1 MKVNPDGTGAFKKT
15 VSRRLESPEE
25 SGPQKSICWPKMLVG
40 QELFDCSLAT
50 EGEGWLKVIDFPLA
64 GCPMIM
70 DPADE
75 GDTARP
81 PALDLIFSAVIPAQS
96 NRLDPWES
104 DQELYQK
111 RNEVEG
117 LFRGRKGFGRIFSGW
132 DQLDRMFSAVW
143 FLVLIVDS
151 LRSC

>member
-1 MKVNPDGTGAFKKT
+1 
-15 VSRRLESPEE
+15 
-25 SGPQKSICWPKMLVG
+25 
-40 QELFDCSLAT
+40 
-50 EGEGWLKVIDFPLA
+50 
-64 GCPMIM
+64 MIM

-75 GDTARP
+75 GDTTRQL
-81 PALDLIFSAVIPAQS
+81 ALDLIFSAVVPAKS

-104 DQELYQK
+104 DQEHDQK

-117 LFRGRKGFGRIFSGW
+117 LFSRRKGFGRIFSGW
-132 DQLDRMFSAVW
+132 DQLDRMFSAFG

>member
-1 MKVNPDGTGAFKKT
+1 
-15 VSRRLESPEE
+15 
-25 SGPQKSICWPKMLVG
+25 
-40 QELFDCSLAT
+40 
-50 EGEGWLKVIDFPLA
+50 
-64 GCPMIM
+64 M

-75 GDTARP
+75 GDTTRQ
-81 PALDLIFSAVIPAQS
+81 PALDLIFSAVVPAKS

-104 DQELYQK
+104 DQEHDQK

-117 LFRGRKGFGRIFSGW
+117 LFSRRKGFGRIVSRW
-132 DQLDRMFSAVW
+132 NQLDRMFSAVW

>member
-1 MKVNPDGTGAFKKT
+1 LKG
-15 VSRRLESPEE
+15 
-25 SGPQKSICWPKMLVG
+25 I
-40 QELFDCSLAT
+40 DCP
-50 EGEGWLKVIDFPLA
+50 FA

-70 DPADE
+70 DRAYE
-75 GDTARP
+75 GDTTRP
-81 PALDLIFSAVIPAQS
+81 LALDLMFSAVVPAKS

-111 RNEVEG
+111 RNEVER
-117 LFRGRKGFGRIFSGW
+117 LFSRRKGFGRIFSGL
-132 DQLDRMFSAVW
+132 DQLDRMFSAFG

>member
-1 MKVNPDGTGAFKKT
+1 MEQEHEKNGQPSIGKSGGGWTTKIHLLAQDTGRAIAF
-15 VSRRLESPEE
+15 RLSP
-25 SGPQKSICWPKMLVG
+25 GNCH
-40 QELFDCSLAT
+40 DAA
-50 EGEGWLKVIDFPLA
+50 EGEGWLKGIDFPLA

-81 PALDLIFSAVIPAQS
+81 PALDLIFSAVIPAKS

-132 DQLDRMFSAVW
+132 DQLDRMFSAFG